1 MENIIING
9 SIIFFVIIIVDL
21 LWFKGM
27 KKFYHAQSGKALKAP
42 NYYAA
47 TATYLLLAYAVL
59 TYTSGITTEK
69 ALLSG
74 ATLGFVIYGVYNLT
88 NLAAISH
95 WTPKLAFI
103 DTLWGTITCSILSY
117 VKFLLN

>member
-1 MENIIING
+1 MENVFLKALILFVLIIIL
-9 SIIFFVIIIVDL
+9 DT
-21 LWFKGM
+21 LWFGVMKG
-27 KKFYHAQSGKALKAP
+27 FYHAQSGKALKAP